1 MPSTLFLFVKGQ
13 VFQKLRESATPG
25 TPVDAEAARPE
36 FDKIYDAWFDRV
48 ASWVAAM
55 GGPPGDRDD
64 LVQDVFLVVL
74 RRLPSFDGENIAAWL
89 YQITRRRVRDFR
101 RLAWFKRLLFREP
114 RFLEAFGGTE
124 TSTDAGDL
132 RDQRRRLDHLLDV
145 LGEEQRAAF
154 VLFEIEGF
162 SGEEIASMQGVP
174 INTVWARIHTAR
186 KKLAERLTKLDRAAL
201 RRAT

>member
-1 MPSTLFLFVKGQ
+1 VKSH
-13 VFQKLRESATPG
+13 VFQRLRESGPQGAPG
-25 TPVDAEAARPE
+25 EAEDARPE

-74 RRLPSFDGENIAAWL
+74 RRLPSFDGENMAGWL
-89 YQITRRRVRDFR
+89 YQITRRRVRDVR
-101 RLAWFKRLLFREP
+101 RLAWFKRLLFRDR
-114 RFLEAFGGTE
+114 RFLEAVGGTE
-124 TSTDAGDL
+124 MSADAGDL
-132 RDQRRRLDHLLDV
+132 RDQRRRLDRLLEV

-154 VLFEIEGF
+154 VLFEIEGL
-162 SGEEIASMQGVP
+162 SGEEIATMQGVP

-201 RRAT
+201 RRTT